1 MSLTKIVCTL
11 GPACESPAVLR
22 EMVRAGMTVARLN
35 FSHGTPDEK
44 RTTAA
49 LVRQVA
55 AEMGCQV
62 ALMGDLQGPKI
73 RVGVLPAEGVQLIAG
88 QEVFLTA
95 GEADLTT
102 VYRIPFP
109 HPDIVDDIRRG
120 DRILLDDGAL
130 ELEVIAV
137 APPEVRCRV
146 CVGGRLTSHK
156 GVNLPGVQLQIPAMT
171 SKDRDDALLAL
182 ELGLDYLALSFVRK
196 AADVTVLRD
205 FLFEQAKVSPVRE
218 EGKSPHQT
226 PGIVAKIEKPEAL
239 DDLEAIVRVADAV
252 MVARGDL
259 GVETAPE
266 QVPVVQ
272 KRIIHLCNRL
282 SKPVITATQMLQ
294 SMIEAPRPTRAEA
307 SDVANAILDGSDA
320 VMLSGE
326 TSVGKYPVEAVRMMS
341 RIAETVEASAEFPYD
356 QLLNVEER
364 DLPDH
369 VIISRAIS
377 RATVSI
383 AQATQATA
391 ILTSTDSGRT
401 ARMVARHRPRVPL
414 LAITSF
420 EETARRMQLVW
431 GVLPS
436 VAVPFDTTDE
446 MIEILVKAA
455 AAHGYAKVG
464 NNVVLTAGI
473 PFVVHGVTNMLKVHT
488 VREEDLN

>member
-22 EMVRAGMTVARLN
+22 EMIRAGMTVARLN

-44 RTTAA
+44 RATAA

-55 AEMGCQV
+55 AELGRHV

-73 RVGVLPAEGVQLIAG
+73 RVGTLPEGGIALVSG
-88 QEVFLTA
+88 QEIVLTA
-95 GEADLTT
+95 GAADPAA
-102 VYRIPFP
+102 YRIPFP

-130 ELEVIAV
+130 EFEVIAV
-137 APPEVRCRV
+137 APPDVRCRV

-156 GVNLPGVQLQIPAMT
+156 GVNLPGVQLQISAMT
-171 SKDRDDALLAL
+171 PKDCDDARLAL

-196 AADVTVLRD
+196 AADVSALRD
-205 FLFEQAKVSPVRE
+205 FLLAEARKMPAR

-239 DDLEAIVRVADAV
+239 DDLETIVRVADAV

-266 QVPVVQ
+266 QVPAVQ

-341 RIAETVEASAEFPYD
+341 KIAETIENSAEFPYN
-356 QLLNVEER
+356 QLLDVEER

-369 VIISRAIS
+369 VVISRAIS
-377 RATVSI
+377 RATVAISQS
-383 AQATQATA
+383 AQATA

-431 GVLPS
+431 GVRPA
-436 VAVPFDTTDE
+436 VAVPFNTTDE
-446 MIEILVKAA
+446 MIETLVKAA
-455 AAHGYAKVG
+455 AAYGYANVG
-464 NNVVLTAGI
+464 NNVILTAGI
-473 PFVVHGVTNMLKVHT
+473 PFSVHGVTNTLKVHT
-488 VREEDLN
+488 VREEDLD

>member
-11 GPACESPAVLR
+11 GPACESPVVLR
-22 EMVRAGMTVARLN
+22 EMLRAGMSVARLN

-44 RTTAA
+44 RAMAA
-49 LVRQVA
+49 LVRQEA
-55 AEMGCQV
+55 AELGRHV

-73 RVGVLPAEGVQLIAG
+73 RVGTLPEGGVLLVSG

-95 GEADLTT
+95 GAADGSA
-102 VYRIPFP
+102 YRIPFP
-109 HPDIVDDIRRG
+109 HPDIVDDVRRG

-137 APPEVRCRV
+137 APPEIQCRV
-146 CVGGRLTSHK
+146 CVGGWLTSNK
-156 GVNLPGVQLQIPAMT
+156 GVNLPGIQLQISAMT
-171 SKDRDDALLAL
+171 PKDCDDARLAL

-196 AADVTVLRD
+196 AADVTALRD
-205 FLFEQAKVSPVRE
+205 FLFAQAQVSPGRE
-218 EGKSPHQT
+218 VGKTPHLV
-226 PGIVAKIEKPEAL
+226 PSIVAKIEKPEAL
-239 DDLEAIVRVADAV
+239 DELEAIVRVADAV

-266 QVPVVQ
+266 QVPVFQ

-294 SMIEAPRPTRAEA
+294 SMIESPRPTRAEA

-326 TSVGKYPVEAVRMMS
+326 TAVGKYPVDAVRMMS
-341 RIAETVEASAEFPYD
+341 RIAESIESSAEFPYN
-356 QLLNVEER
+356 QLLDVEER

-377 RATVSI
+377 RATVAI
-383 AQATQATA
+383 AQAAQATA
-391 ILTSTDSGRT
+391 ILIPTESGRT
-401 ARMVARHRPRVPL
+401 ARMVARHRPHVPL
-414 LAITSF
+414 LAITPF
-420 EETARRMQLVW
+420 AETARRMQLIW
-431 GVLPS
+431 GVLP
-436 VAVPFDTTDE
+436 AVGVSFDTTDE
-446 MIEILVKAA
+446 MIATLVKAA

-464 NNVVLTAGI
+464 NNVILTAGI

-488 VREEDLN
+488 VREEDLD